1 MSDGYIHGGTDAREV
16 ARLEKQAEFV
26 SGFTFPLF
34 DAAPGQR
41 VLDLACGVGA
51 MAARLERGF
60 PGIELVGVDLSKQQL
75 AACRSNHPRLPVTQ
89 ANGESLPFA
98 DATFDRVH
106 CSWMLEHVPRPQAI
120 VSEVRRVLK
129 PGGSCQFIE
138 VDNWSL
144 SMRPHLPAVNELL
157 ALLNAAQVKAGG
169 DPAIG
174 PKLAPLFTAA
184 GFSRFTL
191 QPVTLIATQ
200 RDPRFLVAFIEE
212 WVDIFESL
220 DESLGAQTASLIE
233 TATTQLRVLLQVP
246 DVELRYTPW
255 VARGLR

>member
-16 ARLEKQAEFV
+16 ARLEKQADFV

-51 MAARLERGF
+51 MAVRLERAF

-75 AACRSNHPRLPVTQ
+75 AACRANHAELAVAR
-89 ANGESLPFA
+89 ANGEALPFA

-120 VSEVRRVLK
+120 VTEVCRVLK
-129 PGGSCQFIE
+129 PGGSCQFVE

-144 SMRPHLPAVNELL
+144 STRPHLAEVHELL
-157 ALLNAAQVKAGG
+157 ALLNAAQVRAGG

-191 QPVTLIATQ
+191 QPVPLVATPA
-200 RDPRFLVAFIEE
+200 DPRFLTAFIEE
-212 WVDIFESL
+212 WAEILESL
-220 DESLGAQTASLIE
+220 DESLGAQTASLIVS
-233 TATTQLRVLLQVP
+233 ATTQLRALLSAP

-255 VARGLR
+255 VARGIR

>member
-26 SGFTFPLF
+26 AGFTFPLF
-34 DAAPGQR
+34 DAAPGHR

-51 MAARLERGF
+51 MAVRLQRDF
-60 PGIELVGVDLSKQQL
+60 PGIVLVGVDLSKQQL
-75 AACRSNHPRLPVTQ
+75 SASRSNHPNVAVTR
-89 ANGESLPFA
+89 ANGEALPFA
-98 DATFDRVH
+98 DETFDRVH

-129 PGGSCQFIE
+129 PGGSCQFVE

-157 ALLNAAQVKAGG
+157 ALLNAAQVRAGG

-174 PKLAPLFTAA
+174 PKLAPLFTTA

-191 QPVTLIATQ
+191 QPVKLIATQ
-200 RDPRFLVAFIEE
+200 ADPRFLSGFIGE
-212 WVDIFESL
+212 WTEIFESL

-233 TATTQLRVLLQVP
+233 TATSQLRALLQVP
-246 DVELRYTPW
+246 EVELRYTPW
-255 VARGLR
+255 VARGIR